1 MVFYQYEAGST
12 VTYFAYD
19 SSGQLIG
26 MSAGSNRYYYIR
38 NAQNDIT
45 GIIDDTG
52 ALVVQYRY
60 DAWGKPVSTT
70 GSLASTIGKRNPFR
84 YRGYYWDE
92 ETGLYYVGSRY
103 YDPEI
108 RRFISADDV
117 TILNDED
124 RSLEHSA
131 LFPYCFNNPINYTDE
146 GGAWPSWATKLA
158 IGVGAIVVGAAVM
171 AVTAATG
178 GLGAGIAVATLKAGV
193 AFGIKTAV
201 SAGVVGAVSGA
212 GIGAVSHRISTG
224 SWSGLGK
231 AAISGAVNG
240 FADGFMWGGI
250 SSGITMAGMAR
261 KGVFLQKAGKL
272 KPANKAGNGYP
283 GIRYGRKKGRGI
295 SYRSFELHSPHSG
308 GTHTMWHWQRNQW
321 SYDELNNVWKVG
333 SKKTRHWTIWGR
345 HI

>member
-1 MVFYQYEAGST
+1 MLKKGSTTYTWIRGRRLASAVKGGTTTTYAYDHTGTRVKKTVGSMVTEFRMAGSLLMSQKAGST

-117 TILNDED
+117 TILNDEE

-131 LFPYCFNNPINYTDE
+131 LFP
-146 GGAWPSWATKLA
+146 
-158 IGVGAIVVGAAVM
+158 
-171 AVTAATG
+171 
-178 GLGAGIAVATLKAGV
+178 
-193 AFGIKTAV
+193 
-201 SAGVVGAVSGA
+201 
-212 GIGAVSHRISTG
+212 
-224 SWSGLGK
+224 
-231 AAISGAVNG
+231 
-240 FADGFMWGGI
+240 
-250 SSGITMAGMAR
+250 
-261 KGVFLQKAGKL
+261 
-272 KPANKAGNGYP
+272 
-283 GIRYGRKKGRGI
+283 
-295 SYRSFELHSPHSG
+295 
-308 GTHTMWHWQRNQW
+308 
-321 SYDELNNVWKVG
+321 
-333 SKKTRHWTIWGR
+333 
-345 HI
+345 